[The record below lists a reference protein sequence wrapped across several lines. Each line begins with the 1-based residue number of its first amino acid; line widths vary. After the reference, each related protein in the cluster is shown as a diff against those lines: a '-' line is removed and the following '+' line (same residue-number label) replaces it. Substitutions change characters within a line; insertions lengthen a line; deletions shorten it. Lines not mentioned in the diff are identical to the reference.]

1 MKKCS
6 IIDVL
11 DNVFWYIIYILPIL
25 AYLISICGHGDSS
38 LTIIDYFNQ
47 FFPLATNVISSSLVQ
62 IFGSNGILPLFE
74 DGGYIID
81 FLTYFISCMIIHL
94 AVDFLLFIPR
104 LAHKWLDGFV
114 SRGGSL
120 R

>member
-6 IIDVL
+6 ITDVL
-11 DNVFWYIIYILPIL
+11 DNMFWYIIYLLPIIM
-25 AYLISICGHGDSS
+25 YVFNICGHGDGSVS
-38 LTIIDYFNQ
+38 LLEYFNSN
-47 FFPLATNVISSSLVQ
+47 FSMVTNVISDTITS
-62 IFGSNGILPLFE
+62 IFGTEGVLPLFSS
-74 DGGYIID
+74 GGFIID
-81 FLTYFISCMIIHL
+81 YLTYFIACMLIHL